1 LFHRKG
7 LETIDKYKLSMA
19 MHANLRI
26 SDFRRLEPENPA
38 RTAVEQIDD

>member
-1 LFHRKG
+1 
-7 LETIDKYKLSMA
+7 MA